1 MLPESEQHISAF
13 NKESAEQ
20 DIEAPPETAKQTN
33 VDIENE
39 LNSLFEI
46 EPEGDLSEWLTLET
60 PEELA
65 KLDLSPN
72 FQTLGSNFAN
82 VDGEV
87 ELKLSDLSD
96 DAFNFNTLFDD
107 KNEEN
112 LIESD
117 DVNLDFYSLFSTL
130 EDTVKTNNL
139 DTPQYD
145 SISEE
150 VHQVSSL
157 NEQNTTTIQNQE
169 KFDVVDFW
177 FDEHSDLQKNLYGSN
192 ALNNVIKDSLEPDL
206 DIQTIEDIEL
216 LTISELEVSTNAVS
230 TLSDS
235 INQQATD
242 SIDVQLEK
250 ETVIQSFSEVDF
262 TDLELLLTEENV
274 VDNEVNVEDTLDRE
288 SEPIEQTVD
297 VNDEFDELAALLA
310 TDTIEVETTEDFA
323 ELDALLETK
332 AIAHSAA
339 PKAIAPENEF
349 AELESLL
356 EDEPQN
362 QKSEEPISE
371 SITKISPSVARTAF
385 EQTMR
390 VSVKQL
396 DGIGNLVGELVVNRN
411 SLEQDQQRLRQFTE
425 NLLHRVQQLN
435 ELGIRM
441 QELYERSL
449 LEASLLSSRSHS
461 RSESV
466 DADKTPE
473 RHATGMDFDAL
484 EMDRF
489 TGFHTLSQEMIEMIV
504 RVRESASDIE
514 FVTDETEQV
523 ARQFRQ
529 VTTQLQEGITR
540 SRMIPFS
547 QIADRLPR
555 AVKDIT
561 LKYGKQADLKIE
573 GRDTLIDKVILE
585 QLYDPMTHLVNNSI
599 THGIETPEERIA
611 QGKPPI
617 GTITIRAF
625 HQGNQT
631 VISVSDDGAG
641 IDPDR
646 VLTKAIQKGLITV
659 AEARTMSRVDVY
671 DLLFHPGF
679 STKDKVD
686 EFAGRGVGMDVVR
699 TSLIEIRGIINTDS
713 TLGQGTTF
721 TIRLPL
727 TLSICKALCCLS
739 DKARIAFPMDGVED
753 MLDIPASALLKSE
766 EGQPCVAWR
775 DLVLPL
781 RPLKELLHYNR
792 VLGRGNVYGTN
803 REEDLVS
810 VIILRSAGTFTALQ
824 VDQVLGEQE
833 IVIKQFEA
841 PISKPIGIAGATILG
856 DGHVMPIADVL
867 ELIDLSLGRIQH
879 RNNEALWTTNA
890 TPSKPIMTQP
900 VKTEPTVLIVDD
912 SITVRELLS
921 LTFNKAGY
929 RVEQAR
935 DGQEAWDKL
944 RDGLPCD
951 LIFCDIEMPRM
962 DGLELLSRL
971 QQEPSL
977 NEIPIAM
984 LTSRGAERHRQMA
997 IQLGASGYFTKPYL
1011 EEVLLD
1017 GAARMLQGEMLVV
1030 S

>member
-1 MLPESEQHISAF
+1 M
-13 NKESAEQ
+13 
-20 DIEAPPETAKQTN
+20 
-33 VDIENE
+33 
-39 LNSLFEI
+39 
-46 EPEGDLSEWLTLET
+46 
-60 PEELA
+60 
-65 KLDLSPN
+65 
-72 FQTLGSNFAN
+72 
-82 VDGEV
+82 
-87 ELKLSDLSD
+87 
-96 DAFNFNTLFDD
+96 
-107 KNEEN
+107 
-112 LIESD
+112 
-117 DVNLDFYSLFSTL
+117 
-130 EDTVKTNNL
+130 
-139 DTPQYD
+139 
-145 SISEE
+145 
-150 VHQVSSL
+150 
-157 NEQNTTTIQNQE
+157 
-169 KFDVVDFW
+169 
-177 FDEHSDLQKNLYGSN
+177 
-192 ALNNVIKDSLEPDL
+192 
-206 DIQTIEDIEL
+206 
-216 LTISELEVSTNAVS
+216 
-230 TLSDS
+230 
-235 INQQATD
+235 
-242 SIDVQLEK
+242 
-250 ETVIQSFSEVDF
+250 
-262 TDLELLLTEENV
+262 
-274 VDNEVNVEDTLDRE
+274 
-288 SEPIEQTVD
+288 
-297 VNDEFDELAALLA
+297 
-310 TDTIEVETTEDFA
+310 
-323 ELDALLETK
+323 DALLD
-332 AIAHSAA
+332 ANIDAA
-339 PKAIAPENEF
+339 ENALGENNF
-349 AELESLL
+349 ADLDTLL
-356 EDEPQN
+356 EEPPKQN
-362 QKSEEPISE
+362 KSIPEPIAKTSGNV
-371 SITKISPSVARTAF
+371 SRKVAF

-396 DGIGNLVGELVVNRN
+396 DGISNLVGELVVNRN
-411 SLEQDQQRLRQFTE
+411 SLEQDQQRMRQFTE

-435 ELGIRM
+435 ELGIKM

-449 LEASLLSSRSHS
+449 LEASLLSSRSPS
-461 RSESV
+461 RSEV
-466 DADKTPE
+466 ENTEKTPE

-555 AVKDIT
+555 AVKEIT
-561 LKYGKQADLKIE
+561 LKYGKQAELKLE

-611 QGKPPI
+611 KGKPPI

-631 VISVSDDGAG
+631 VISVADDGAG

-659 AEARTMSRVDVY
+659 AEARTMSPGDVY

-679 STKDKVD
+679 STKDQVD

-699 TSLIEIRGIINTDS
+699 TSLQEMRGTINTDS
-713 TLGQGTTF
+713 TLDKGTTF

-753 MLDIPASALLKSE
+753 MMDIPTSAVLQLE
-766 EGQPCVAWR
+766 DGQPGVGWR
-775 DLVLPL
+775 DFLLPL
-781 RPLKELLHYNR
+781 RPLKELLNYNR
-792 VLGRGNVYGTN
+792 VLGRGNVYGSN
-803 REEDLVS
+803 REDDLVS
-810 VIILRSAGTFTALQ
+810 VVILRSAETFMALQ

-841 PISKPIGIAGATILG
+841 PVSKPVGIAGATILG

-867 ELIDLSLGRIQH
+867 ELIDLSLGRIQQ
-879 RNNEALWTTNA
+879 RSNKLWTASA
-890 TPSKPIMTQP
+890 TPIQP
-900 VKTEPTVLIVDD
+900 VTADVKSEPTVLIVDD

-971 QQEPSL
+971 QQDVTL

-1017 GAARMLQGEMLVV
+1017 GAARMLKGEMLVA
-1030 S
+1030 SSS

>member
-1 MLPESEQHISAF
+1 MLPESEQHILNFDEIFAQQ
-13 NKESAEQ
+13 NVEAKKHENIEESHLASEECSNLSEPSLVDELSLDGLDLGLPAEHQ
-20 DIEAPPETAKQTN
+20 ALEESNRFN
-33 VDIENE
+33 VDNKIDTALSNE
-39 LNSLFEI
+39 
-46 EPEGDLSEWLTLET
+46 
-60 PEELA
+60 
-65 KLDLSPN
+65 
-72 FQTLGSNFAN
+72 
-82 VDGEV
+82 
-87 ELKLSDLSD
+87 
-96 DAFNFNTLFDD
+96 FNFNDFLHPLDEEIISSSEAEIEFNNLFSSLETFEIAKELEDIA
-107 KNEEN
+107 KSKPEEN
-112 LIESD
+112 QQISLKNSTKDYQNKEQIDLGDFWFQDSNSSNNIDLETDLKNSLSEFE
-117 DVNLDFYSLFSTL
+117 LDNQ
-130 EDTVKTNNL
+130 DTVISTEVIISEL
-139 DTPQYD
+139 D
-145 SISEE
+145 SISSNLNLEN
-150 VHQVSSL
+150 HSIITASS
-157 NEQNTTTIQNQE
+157 EQPEMQ
-169 KFDVVDFW
+169 
-177 FDEHSDLQKNLYGSN
+177 
-192 ALNNVIKDSLEPDL
+192 
-206 DIQTIEDIEL
+206 
-216 LTISELEVSTNAVS
+216 
-230 TLSDS
+230 
-235 INQQATD
+235 
-242 SIDVQLEK
+242 
-250 ETVIQSFSEVDF
+250 TVIQSFSEEADF
-262 TDLELLLTEENV
+262 TDLEALLDEDEFDIPEV
-274 VDNEVNVEDTLDRE
+274 VPDAETSN
-288 SEPIEQTVD
+288 
-297 VNDEFDELAALLA
+297 EFDELEALLDPDVTQVTEN
-310 TDTIEVETTEDFA
+310 TDDFA
-323 ELDALLETK
+323 DLDALLD
-332 AIAHSAA
+332 ANIDAA
-339 PKAIAPENEF
+339 ENALGENNF
-349 AELESLL
+349 ADLDTLL
-356 EDEPQN
+356 EEPPKQN
-362 QKSEEPISE
+362 KSIPEPIAKTSGNV
-371 SITKISPSVARTAF
+371 SRKVAF

-396 DGIGNLVGELVVNRN
+396 DGISNLVGELVVNRN
-411 SLEQDQQRLRQFTE
+411 SLEQDQQRMRQFTE

-435 ELGIRM
+435 ELGIKM

-449 LEASLLSSRSHS
+449 LEASLLSSRSPS
-461 RSESV
+461 RSEV
-466 DADKTPE
+466 ENTEKTPE

-555 AVKDIT
+555 AVKEIT
-561 LKYGKQADLKIE
+561 LKYGKQAELKLE

-611 QGKPPI
+611 KGKPPI

-631 VISVSDDGAG
+631 VISVADDGAG

-659 AEARTMSRVDVY
+659 AEARTMSPGDVY

-679 STKDKVD
+679 STKDQVD

-699 TSLIEIRGIINTDS
+699 TSLQEMRGTINTDS
-713 TLGQGTTF
+713 TLDKGTTF

-753 MLDIPASALLKSE
+753 MMDIPTSAVLQLE
-766 EGQPCVAWR
+766 DGQPGVGWR
-775 DLVLPL
+775 DFLLPL
-781 RPLKELLHYNR
+781 RPLKELLNYNR
-792 VLGRGNVYGTN
+792 VLGRGNVYGSN
-803 REEDLVS
+803 REDDLVS
-810 VIILRSAGTFTALQ
+810 VVILRSAETFMALQ

-841 PISKPIGIAGATILG
+841 PVSKPVGIAGATILG

-867 ELIDLSLGRIQH
+867 ELIDLSLGRIQQ
-879 RNNEALWTTNA
+879 RSNKLWTASA
-890 TPSKPIMTQP
+890 TPIQP
-900 VKTEPTVLIVDD
+900 VTADVKSEPTVLIVDD

-971 QQEPSL
+971 QQDVTL

-1017 GAARMLQGEMLVV
+1017 GAARMLKGEMLVA
-1030 S
+1030 SSS

>member
-1 MLPESEQHISAF
+1 MLPESEQHTSEF
-13 NKESAEQ
+13 DKESTEQ
-20 DIEAPPETAKQTN
+20 DIETLSENAKQTN
-33 VDIENE
+33 IDIERE
-39 LNSLFEI
+39 FNSLFET
-46 EPEGDLSEWLTLET
+46 EKTSNLNNWLLSETPKNITNIET
-60 PEELA
+60 
-65 KLDLSPN
+65 SPN
-72 FQTLGSNFAN
+72 FQ
-82 VDGEV
+82 
-87 ELKLSDLSD
+87 ELDFGLISDSELEIQLSD
-96 DAFNFNTLFDD
+96 DSHDEFKFNSLFSTQVEETLLDSGD
-107 KNEEN
+107 A
-112 LIESD
+112 D
-117 DVNLDFYSLFSTL
+117 LDFYSLFSIS
-130 EDTVKTNNL
+130 EDTEEPSQLEEPQDNVIGEVQQLSLDNQQSKETN
-139 DTPQYD
+139 
-145 SISEE
+145 SEQK
-150 VHQVSSL
+150 HF
-157 NEQNTTTIQNQE
+157 NI
-169 KFDVVDFW
+169 VDFW
-177 FDEHSDLQKNLYGSN
+177 FEEDSTSQTEVQNNSELNRLTENASESNLEKST
-192 ALNNVIKDSLEPDL
+192 L
-206 DIQTIEDIEL
+206 DKRESVTN
-216 LTISELEVSTNAVS
+216 SELEFSVDADVTSSDSTNQEVNHS
-230 TLSDS
+230 TD
-235 INQQATD
+235 I
-242 SIDVQLEK
+242 QLEK
-250 ETVIQSFSEVDF
+250 ETIIQSFSEVDF
-262 TDLELLLTEENV
+262 VDLESLLTEEDV
-274 VDNEVNVEDTLDRE
+274 AHSKDNKDNVEEVLATE
-288 SEPIEQTVD
+288 SKPIEQDLEVI
-297 VNDEFDELAALLA
+297 DEFDELEALLT
-310 TDTIEVETTEDFA
+310 TDVTAVETTEDFA
-323 ELDALLETK
+323 ELDALLETQ
-332 AIAHSAA
+332 
-339 PKAIAPENEF
+339 AIAPAPDNEF
-349 AELESLL
+349 AELETLL
-356 EDEPQN
+356 EDEAQT
-362 QKSEEPISE
+362 QKREEPVSE
-371 SITKISPSVARTAF
+371 PVAKTSPPVARKVAF

-461 RSESV
+461 RSESI

-561 LKYGKQADLKIE
+561 LKYGKQAELKIE

-611 QGKPPI
+611 QGKSPT

-659 AEARTMSRVDVY
+659 AQARTMSRADVY

-679 STKDKVD
+679 STKDQVD
-686 EFAGRGVGMDVVR
+686 QFAGRGVGMDVVR
-699 TSLIEIRGIINTDS
+699 TSLKEIRGIINTDS

-753 MLDIPASALLKSE
+753 MLDIPASSLVKSE
-766 EGQPCVAWR
+766 DGQLSVAWR

-781 RPLKELLHYNR
+781 HSLKELLHYNR
-792 VLGRGNVYGTN
+792 VLGRGNVYGSN
-803 REEDLVS
+803 RDEDLVS
-810 VIILRSAGTFTALQ
+810 VVVLRSAGTFTALQ

-879 RNNEALWTTNA
+879 RNHELLWTTSA
-890 TPSKPIMTQP
+890 TPSKPIATEP

-977 NEIPIAM
+977 SEIPIAM